1 MPLVLAKNEN
11 SAPLENLAQII
22 RVLRRL
28 QPPAPGKDVSAM
40 IEARRKT
47 CKCGAIMEISLN
59 IQEGKLLSS
68 IFGNC
73 FPVGDFCWNL
83 ARVL

>member
-1 MPLVLAKNEN
+1 
-11 SAPLENLAQII
+11 
-22 RVLRRL
+22 
-28 QPPAPGKDVSAM
+28 M

-68 IFGNC
+68 VFGNC

-83 ARVL
+83 ARAFYDGGFIWQVRCSICKGVRQVRTFQP